1 MEIKF
6 YFINAHKKYIKCLQ
20 TPVMHVL
27 SLNVC
32 LFNHVG
38 IADWNFIAY
47 CVVDGEGT
55 LKSSC

>member
-1 MEIKF
+1 M
-6 YFINAHKKYIKCLQ
+6 YI
-20 TPVMHVL
+20 L

-38 IADWNFIAY
+38 TTNRNFIAY
-47 CVVDGEGT
+47 HVADGEGT